1 MKLIFDLAS
10 ILPLNIVWE
19 LTVDCAALKRDLRI
33 IPVDIL
39 NETYKCSEIPAFEDL
54 HSYLVFDQ
62 SNELV
67 SDIFCHPCK

>member
-10 ILPLNIVWE
+10 ILPLNIVRE
-19 LTVDCAALKRDLRI
+19 LTVDRTALKRDLRT
-33 IPVDIL
+33 IPVDSL
-39 NETYKCSEIPAFEDL
+39 NELYKCPEIPAFEDL